1 MKKNYITPE
10 IKVIQLEAL
19 CNEGLN
25 IASVHRAD
33 LKGDVSA
40 NLMWSTRM
48 RPRLK
53 TKTCGESRT
62 AIIGAMTD
70 TIVCYRNR

>member
-19 CNEGLN
+19 LCNGGMN

-33 LKGDVSA
+33 LKGECIGNFDVKDEQ
-40 NLMWSTRM
+40 T
-48 RPRLK
+48 
-53 TKTCGESRT
+53 TKTDYKDLWGESNS
-62 AIIGAMTD
+62 GNWGD
-70 TIVCYRNR
+70 D

>member
-19 CNEGLN
+19 LCNGGMN

-33 LKGDVSA
+33 LTGECISNFEVVNEKD
-40 NLMWSTRM
+40 
-48 RPRLK
+48 
-53 TKTCGESRT
+53 TKTDYKELWGNS
-62 AIIGAMTD
+62 GKWGD
-70 TIVCYRNR
+70 D

>member
-25 IASVHRAD
+25 IASVHRESLD
-33 LKGDVSA
+33 KECISKFDVVNEDA
-40 NLMWSTRM
+40 
-48 RPRLK
+48 
-53 TKTCGESRT
+53 TKTDYKGLWGESNS
-62 AIIGAMTD
+62 GKWGD
-70 TIVCYRNR
+70 D